1 MADPF
6 EVRMRFSGQLQ
17 HLNASVVS
25 AQKAA
30 QYAMK
35 NRDMSEDLHSCI
47 IEQLERNSMNTRANI
62 MYFIEPFL
70 ELAEKERN
78 GNDYIR
84 RMQRDIIRVVDA
96 VCPEDGSGA
105 ANVKVVRKVLRGLM
119 SKGFLLEQTVDEIEE
134 CLKDRAAAS
143 HADMGFSS
151 PANGVPDSRTNGTG
165 VNGTSTGGD
174 ANSSKSKP
182 VKLEKR
188 QIEQRIEEDRERHKK
203 MRENMWVTP
212 RDPDTRHRK
221 LWDDQSDCGEDDD
234 RMGDEDEKENIDL
247 TGTGLDQDI
256 RQRKHAD
263 NGAKTNSN
271 GRGNHNGG
279 KRDGESDRRMNGGFS
294 H

>member
-1 MADPF
+1 MLHP
-6 EVRMRFSGQLQ
+6 LQ
-17 HLNASVVS
+17 
-25 AQKAA
+25 
-30 QYAMK
+30 
-35 NRDMSEDLHSCI
+35 
-47 IEQLERNSMNTRANI
+47 NSMNTRANI

-119 SKGFLLEQTVDEIEE
+119 NKGFLLEQTVDEIEE

-151 PANGVPDSRTNGTG
+151 PINDDTDAKTKISGSNGTG
-165 VNGTSTGGD
+165 NSGD
-174 ANSSKSKP
+174 MTAPKSK
-182 VKLEKR
+182 VTKLEKR

-212 RDPDTRHRK
+212 KDPEAKRRK

-234 RMGDEDEKENIDL
+234 RLGQEDEEENIDL
-247 TGTGLDQDI
+247 TGTGIDQAARAREYADTEAKKNNSYGR
-256 RQRKHAD
+256 RQ
-263 NGAKTNSN
+263 
-271 GRGNHNGG
+271 NGG
-279 KRDGESDRRMNGGFS
+279 STETESDAKMNGGYS
-294 H
+294 R

>member
-1 MADPF
+1 
-6 EVRMRFSGQLQ
+6 
-17 HLNASVVS
+17 
-25 AQKAA
+25 
-30 QYAMK
+30 
-35 NRDMSEDLHSCI
+35 
-47 IEQLERNSMNTRANI
+47 MNTRANI

-105 ANVKVVRKVLRGLM
+105 ANVKVVRKVLRGLT
-119 SKGFLLEQTVDEIEE
+119 SKGFLLQQTVDEIEE

-151 PANGVPDSRTNGTG
+151 PIHGPSGGRTNGTG
-165 VNGTSTGGD
+165 VSSTSTGGD
-174 ANSSKSKP
+174 ANSSRSKP
-182 VKLEKR
+182 AKLEKR

-212 RDPDTRHRK
+212 KDLGTRRRK

-234 RMGDEDEKENIDL
+234 RLGDEDEKENIDL
-247 TGTGLDQDI
+247 TGTGIDQEV
-256 RQRKHAD
+256 RRREYA
-263 NGAKTNSN
+263 AKELNKN
-271 GRGNHNGG
+271 NIGKGGHNGV
-279 KRDGESDRRMNGGFS
+279 KRDAEGDVRMNGGIS
-294 H
+294 R